1 MYCLVSIFS
10 SIANFC
16 RIVFIHSVMCC
27 LFSGALNNGYLY
39 ILEFETYSN
48 RIVNL
53 EQRYSIDLQCE
64 IFGLAFCE
72 INEYL
77 LIATNVGL
85 KGWDNSQRYYI
96 FIIYNLFEIYISHSC
111 NT

>member
-1 MYCLVSIFS
+1 MSVVLFS
-10 SIANFC
+10 
-16 RIVFIHSVMCC
+16 FIQIQKCVC

-39 ILEFETYSN
+39 ILEFETDRN

-64 IFGLAFCE
+64 IFGLTFCE

-85 KGWDNSQRYYI
+85 KGWDNSQRYCI
-96 FIIYNLFEIYISHSC
+96 FIIYLKYILVIHVVP
-111 NT
+111 N